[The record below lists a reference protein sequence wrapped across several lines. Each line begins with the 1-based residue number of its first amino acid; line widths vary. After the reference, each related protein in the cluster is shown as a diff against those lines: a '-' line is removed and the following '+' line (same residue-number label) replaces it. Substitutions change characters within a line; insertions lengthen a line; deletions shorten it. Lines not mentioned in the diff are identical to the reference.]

1 MVNQHLLSSL
11 GIPPSR
17 ANIMITKPLTN
28 IEQVKADLRRL
39 TATGDVPVPI
49 DWRDTDGID
58 VVKNQ
63 QNCGN
68 CWAMSSTSAL
78 TDRFIIAKNIEN
90 LNLEPVITTQ
100 CVSQTINQGCGG
112 GSPTYAGEFFEQV
125 GLPATNDT
133 CMPWND
139 ICTPDIDCGTGLSC
153 SAGSS
158 PCSPN
163 LPSCNDISNT
173 CATKKATMYRAVVG
187 STATTTVSNGNTID
201 ESGTILNMKI
211 KLKDG
216 PYPVAFFVPH
226 DFMAPQ
232 FGYKWESTNGIFING
247 EYNDVLDSKMPE
259 NVKNNMGVST
269 PAQWADIIMEGS
281 SPAGHAVELVGWG
294 AGNAGPKYG
303 KIPYWI
309 VKNSWGTSWNEGG
322 YFRIAMNDVSTTGKH
337 FNQYLGLDVP
347 ITQLVLASSGKVSSL
362 GGLFGGGTVFTP
374 DTSTGAPRGTK
385 YSDGKSKNMWM
396 WIWIV
401 LALVI
406 VGIIAIY
413 IIKRK

>member
-1 MVNQHLLSSL
+1 MVNQHLLSSY

-17 ANIMITKPLTN
+17 ANIQITKPLVN
-28 IEQVKADLRRL
+28 VEQVKADLRRL
-39 TATGDVPVPI
+39 TASGDMPVPI
-49 DWRDTDGID
+49 DWRDTNGID

-63 QNCGN
+63 ENCGN

-100 CVSQTINQGCGG
+100 CVSQTLNQGCNG
-112 GSPTYAGEFFEQV
+112 GSPTYAGEFFEQT

-133 CMPWND
+133 CMPWNE
-139 ICTPDIDCGTGLSC
+139 ICTPDIDCGTGLPC
-153 SAGSS
+153 SSGAN

-163 LPSCNDISNT
+163 LPSCDDISNT
-173 CATKKATMYRAVVG
+173 CMVNKVTMYRAIAG
-187 STATTTVSNGNTID
+187 STATTTVSNGSVID
-201 ESGTILNMKI
+201 EAGTILNMKI

-216 PYPVAFFVPH
+216 PYPVAFFVPR

-247 EYNDVLDSKMPE
+247 EYNDILDSHVPE
-259 NVKNNMGVST
+259 NVKNSMGVSS

-294 AGNAGPKYG
+294 VGDAGSKYG

-309 VKNSWGTSWNEGG
+309 IKNSWGTSWNEGG

-337 FNQYLGLDVP
+337 FNQNLGLDIPVS
-347 ITQLVLASSGKVSSL
+347 QLILVSSGKAQQL
-362 GGLFGGGTVFTP
+362 GGLFGGGTVFMP
-374 DTSTGAPRGTK
+374 DTNTGAPAGTK
-385 YSDGKSKNMWM
+385 YPSKKSKNL

-401 LALVI
+401 CAILLVALI
-406 VGIIAIY
+406 VFLV
-413 IIKRK
+413 RKK